1 MRADNPESRRVM
13 LIGVDGAMLS
23 MVDQYLAEGSMP
35 ALAGLLNDGTSVE
48 ALPSV
53 PVDTPTNWTTIA
65 TGAEPVNHGIN
76 SFIAKWAG
84 EELTMQDTERARS
97 MQSTTSK
104 AELLWETVGRHGGSS
119 VVVNYPVGWPP
130 KGDGVRVIGG
140 DTPGGMIWH
149 KTREELYAQGP
160 AQDSLLK
167 LHGVTIDPTPLSFRR
182 AGPWPAAAGS
192 DPESAFLPVSGH
204 EPAGF
209 WANRRLVDG
218 EVRLA
223 LSRDEAGE
231 HQVADLAAGQW
242 SQWIP
247 MELDGRESATRF
259 RLIRADRSGGLELYR
274 TRVEPVDGYTHP
286 ADLAAGISSRHGP
299 YVEGL
304 ECPYVPAG
312 DARPFGPANINGEV
326 MLELADQQVR
336 WMTDV
341 ICEQDA
347 QQPFDLLMSHFH
359 LIDYLNHTM
368 LGYLDPD
375 YPYAA
380 PAYKRL
386 TESVYEQAY
395 RLVDELIAGLVRGC
409 GDRDTSVVVV
419 SDHACLP
426 CWRYISVLD
435 ILRQEGL
442 VAYDWDSETGRYVL
456 DPRNSLVGPALQPQ
470 HVWVNLAGREPS
482 GAVDPGDFEA
492 VRQRV
497 IDTLDSV
504 VDPDTGERPFEL
516 VARRESLNLS
526 GAAEDRIG
534 DIVYFLKPT
543 YTTWDGSRDANSIGE
558 LSPKRMTREPITPTH
573 VVAGHHTPHLPAA
586 RRGMFHNSALSLW
599 FGAGLGAHGRLSAP
613 IHLRDVAPT
622 LAWLLGVPGP
632 LQSDGAVRYSLLGG
646 D

>member
-1 MRADNPESRRVM
+1 MRASDPKSQRVM

-23 MVDQYLAEGSMP
+23 MVDQYLEQGTMP
-35 ALAGLLNDGTSVE
+35 ALAGLLNGGTAVE

-84 EELTMQDTERARS
+84 EELTVQDTARARS
-97 MQSTTSK
+97 MQSTTSV

-130 KGDGVRVIGG
+130 KGEGVRVIGG

-149 KTREELYAQGP
+149 KTGEELYAQGP
-160 AQDSLLK
+160 AQESVLQ

-182 AGPWPAAAGS
+182 AEAWPALSGS
-192 DPESAFLPVSGH
+192 NSESAFLPISGH
-204 EPAGF
+204 EPAGL
-209 WANRRLVDG
+209 WAQRRLVG
-218 EVRLA
+218 GGVRLA
-223 LSRDEAGE
+223 LSHDEAGE
-231 HQVADLAAGQW
+231 HQVADLVPGDW
-242 SQWIP
+242 TQWIP
-247 MELDGRESATRF
+247 MDLDGRSSATRF
-259 RLIRADRSGGLELYR
+259 RLIRADPSGGLELYR

-312 DARPFGPANINGEV
+312 DERPFGPANISGEV
-326 MLELADQQVR
+326 MLELARQQVR
-336 WMTDV
+336 WLIDV

-347 QQPFDLLMSHFH
+347 AQPFDLLMSHFH

-375 YPYAA
+375 YPYASEG
-380 PAYKRL
+380 YRRL
-386 TESVYEQAY
+386 TESVYEDAY
-395 RLVDELIAGLVRGC
+395 RLVDELIAGLVSAC
-409 GDRDTSVVVV
+409 GDRQTSVVVV

-435 ILRQEGL
+435 ILRQAGL
-442 VAYDWDSETGRYVL
+442 VAYDWDSRTESYVL
-456 DPRNSLVGPALQPQ
+456 DPARSLVGPALQPQ

-482 GAVDPGDFEA
+482 GTVSPTDFET

-504 VDPDTGERPFEL
+504 VDPETGERPFEL

-526 GAAEDRIG
+526 GAAEDRVG
-534 DIVYFLKPT
+534 DVVYFLKPT

-558 LSPKRMTREPITPTH
+558 LSPKRMARKPIMPTH

-599 FGAGLGAHGRLSAP
+599 FGAGLGAHGRLPAP

-622 LAWLLGVPGP
+622 MAWLLGVPGP
-632 LQSDGAVRYSLLGG
+632 PHADGAVRYSLFGG

>member
-1 MRADNPESRRVM
+1 MRAGDPQSKRVM

-23 MVDQYLAEGSMP
+23 MVEQYLEAGSMP
-35 ALAGLLNDGTSVE
+35 ALAGLLNDGTAVE

-84 EELTMQDTERARS
+84 EELTVQDTERARS
-97 MQSTTSK
+97 MQSTTSV

-149 KTREELYAQGP
+149 KTREELYAEGP
-160 AQDSLLK
+160 ARDSLLE
-167 LHGVTIDPTPLSFRR
+167 LHGVTIDPTPLSFRPVEAR
-182 AGPWPAAAGS
+182 PDEAAV
-192 DPESAFLPVSGH
+192 DVESTFVPVSGH

-209 WANRRLVDG
+209 WARRGRADG
-218 EVRLA
+218 HVRLT
-223 LSRDEAGE
+223 LSRDEAGR
-231 HQVADLAAGQW
+231 QPVADLAPGQW
-242 SQWIP
+242 SQWIS
-247 MELDGRESATRF
+247 MQLDGRESATRF
-259 RLIRADRSGGLELYR
+259 RLIRADPSGGLELYR

-286 ADLAAGISSRHGP
+286 AGLAPGISSRHGP

-312 DARPFGPANINGEV
+312 EERPFGPANINDEV
-326 MLELADQQVR
+326 MLELAAQQVR

-341 ICEQDA
+341 ICEQDGE
-347 QQPFDLLMSHFH
+347 QPFDLLMSHFH

-368 LGYLDPD
+368 LGYLDAD

-380 PAYKRL
+380 PAYVRL
-386 TESVYEQAY
+386 AESVYERAY
-395 RLVDELIAGLVRGC
+395 RLVDELVAGIVTGC
-409 GDRDTSVVVV
+409 ADPNTSVVVV

-435 ILRQEGL
+435 ILRAEGL
-442 VAYDWDSETGRYVL
+442 VAYDWDSAAERYVL
-456 DPRNSLVGPALQPQ
+456 DPRRSLVGPALQPQ
-470 HVWVNLAGREPS
+470 HVWVNLAGREPN
-482 GAVDPGDFEA
+482 GTVEPADFES

-497 IDTLDSV
+497 IDTLASV

-526 GAAEDRIG
+526 GVAEDRVG
-534 DIVYFLKPT
+534 DVVYFLKPT

-558 LSPKRMTREPITPTH
+558 LSPQRMSRRPITATH

-599 FGAGLGAHGRLSAP
+599 FGAGLGAHGRPSAP

-632 LQSDGAVRYSLLGG
+632 LHADGAVRHSLLGG
-646 D
+646 N